1 MRTKIEID
9 TRTFVRFWLVVIAFA
24 GIILAIFLAR
34 TALITIG
41 ISLFLALALNPPVSK
56 IASLL
61 PGRSRVGATAI
72 AYVVVLLFLGGFL
85 FLVVPP
91 VIEQSTKLA
100 QAVPG
105 VIDNISHQK
114 GALDNFAHRYNLDNE
129 VNQAVENAKNQA
141 SNVAANL
148 GNSLVSGVS
157 SFFNGAIT
165 LLFILVLTF
174 FMLIEGPQWM
184 DRLWGLY
191 NDEKKLQRHR
201 EAVSKMYRVVTGYVN
216 GQVLVAAIA
225 GTCALVTFLILSYF
239 FHFAPNLALPLSAI
253 VFLCGM
259 VPLFGAT
266 VGGIIVLTILA
277 FNDITAAVVY
287 LIYFIIYQQIENN
300 FISPTIQARKVEL
313 SAVAILSAI
322 FIGIS
327 LAGLLG
333 AIVAIP
339 IAGCL
344 RVLLVDYLAYAKE
357 EREHREK
364 TGHMHKIVSK
374 LKG

>member
-1 MRTKIEID
+1 MKTRIEID
-9 TRTFVRFWLVVIAFA
+9 TRTFVRFWLVVIGFA
-24 GIILAIFLAR
+24 AVILAIFMAR

-61 PGRSRVGATAI
+61 PGRSRIGATAI
-72 AYVVVLLFLGGFL
+72 AYLVVISLLGGFL

-105 VIDNISHQK
+105 FIDEISNK
-114 GALDNFAHRYNLDNE
+114 RGVVDDFVHRYNLDSE
-129 VNQAVENAKNQA
+129 VNQAIDNAKNQA
-141 SNVAANL
+141 SGIASNL

-165 LLFILVLTF
+165 LLFVLVLTF
-174 FMLIEGPQWM
+174 FMLVEGPMWM
-184 DRLWGLY
+184 ERIWGLY
-191 NDEKKLQRHR
+191 NDEKRLLRHR
-201 EAVSKMYRVVTGYVN
+201 SVVSKMYRVVTGYVN

-239 FHFAPNLALPLSAI
+239 FHFAPNLALPLAAI

-259 VPLFGAT
+259 VPLIGAT

-277 FNDITAAVVY
+277 FNDVSAAIVY
-287 LIYFIIYQQIENN
+287 LIYFIVYQQIENN
-300 FISPTIQARKVEL
+300 FISPTIQAKKVEL

-322 FIGIS
+322 FIGITV
-327 LAGLLG
+327 AGLLG

-357 EREHREK
+357 EREHHDK
-364 TGHMHKIVSK
+364 TGRMHRLVSK
-374 LKG
+374 LK